1 MPAAT
6 APPGA
11 TPATANGTAALA
23 TGLVTGPI
31 RVTQRVTPGQRAPE
45 PAPMAP
51 TEPPPIVEPMQPP
64 PEPGVEEP
72 EPVPVETIALL
83 QEILLLERE
92 EVRLLSETQEDMRAL
107 RQVLAGPFR
116 FLTFTPQS
124 VNLSTPATILANDRL
139 SLLPIQNFPG
149 AVLYIAVMFSDRTAR
164 IVPRLDG
171 TENIIDVDQLVTFGI
186 DQAVA
191 PAGVQV
197 QADPANSRFTTVMN
211 PGAPEGMAF
220 FSSFSLEVQNSGSAS
235 IDVLD
240 FLVVMRQYVP
250 LELFPRLTKL
260 AP

>member
-1 MPAAT
+1 MAKAT
-6 APPGA
+6 LPPGA
-11 TPATANGTAALA
+11 TPATANGASPMA
-23 TGLVTGPI
+23 TDFVSGPI
-31 RVTQRVTPGQRAPE
+31 RVVQRVSPGQRAPE
-45 PAPMAP
+45 QPPTAPEEPAPIVA
-51 TEPPPIVEPMQPP
+51 PIVVPP
-64 PEPGVEEP
+64 APGEQEL
-72 EPVPVETIALL
+72 EPVPTDTTALL
-83 QEILLLERE
+83 QEILLVERE

-124 VNLSTPATILANDRL
+124 VNLTTPATILANDRL

-149 AVLYIAVMFSDRTAR
+149 SVLYIAVMFSDRTAR

-171 TENIIDVDQLVTFGI
+171 TENIIDVDQLVRFGI

-220 FSSFSLEVQNSGSAS
+220 FSSFSLEVQNSGAAS